1 MQECPERGDLII
13 IEIMK
18 IMKIIKTMKTTLIMT
33 QVCDGGSEPQCRDF
47 EIEECSPAQVMILC
61 IMIVDIMILCMVMMM
76 IMIMIISIMLIEI
89 NVYLQAVSCKQKC
102 TDVFWCKVCNH

>member
-1 MQECPERGDLII
+1 
-13 IEIMK
+13 
-18 IMKIIKTMKTTLIMT
+18 MKTILIMT

-76 IMIMIISIMLIEI
+76 IMIMIISMMLIEI

>member
-1 MQECPERGDLII
+1 MQECPERGDTII
-13 IEIMK
+13 IETMKTMK

-61 IMIVDIMILCMVMMM
+61 IMIVDI
-76 IMIMIISIMLIEI
+76 S
-89 NVYLQAVSCKQKC
+89 
-102 TDVFWCKVCNH
+102 